1 MFEFRIEKIA
11 KSQEKPKKSTIE
23 ILNKSCIASID
34 YFEKVIQS
42 VVNVGNKEALENQDT
57 LKTIITAKFNVAKN
71 YSRLQFK
78 DKKEMVNTLKR
89 SMESYKWIKDFINE
103 HVAPKGTLNYE
114 MRETLK
120 NCEEMV
126 QLLPSKI
133 DRVNYET
140 E

>member
-1 MFEFRIEKIA
+1 MFEFKYEKIA
-11 KSQEKPKKSTIE
+11 KNQEKPKKSVIE
-23 ILNKSCIASID
+23 ILNKYCVSSID

-42 VVNVGNKEALENQDT
+42 VINSGNKDALENQET

-78 DKKEMVNTLKR
+78 DSKEMVNTLKR

-103 HVAPKGTLNYE
+103 QVAPKGSLSYE

-133 DRVNYET
+133 DRVNYEGY
-140 E
+140 

>member
-1 MFEFRIEKIA
+1 MFEFKYQRYA
-11 KSQEKPKKSTIE
+11 TTQEKPKKSTIE
-23 ILNKSCIASID
+23 ILNKYCMASID
-34 YFEKVIQS
+34 NFEKVIQS
-42 VVNVGNKEALENQDT
+42 VTHASNKEALDNQET

-78 DKKEMVNTLKR
+78 DSKETVNTLKR

-133 DRVNYET
+133 DRVHYEGS
-140 E
+140 

>member
-1 MFEFRIEKIA
+1 MFEFKYEKIA
-11 KSQEKPKKSTIE
+11 KSQEKPKKSVIE
-23 ILNKSCIASID
+23 ILNKYCVSSID

-42 VVNVGNKEALENQDT
+42 VINSGNKEALENQET

-78 DKKEMVNTLKR
+78 DSKEMVNTLKR

-103 HVAPKGTLNYE
+103 QVAPKGSLSYE

-133 DRVNYET
+133 DRVNYEGY
-140 E
+140 